1 MKIAYVCPNGHIAIG
16 EKEDHLQGLI
26 CEGMKCLK
34 CDLLAYQFK
43 EHTMTNKAK
52 KHFDFYRP
60 KFGEVVTQEDQK
72 ILDDGYLLLKISE
85 DPEIEKEFTAT
96 LGMSEI
102 AKFLLQHTKPEE
114 RLEDIADTA
123 IKFLKIHFEMV
134 QAVRSLGRAEINKN

>member
-1 MKIAYVCPNGHIAIG
+1 MKIAYVCPNGHIAVG
-16 EKEDHLQGLI
+16 EKEEHLQGLI
-26 CEGMKCLK
+26 CEGMKCLQ

-60 KFGEVVTQEDQK
+60 KFGEVVTPDDQK
-72 ILDDGYLLLKISE
+72 ILDDGYLLLKIYE
-85 DPEIEKEFTAT
+85 DPELQKEYNAT
-96 LGMSEI
+96 GAIVQI
-102 AKFLLQHTKPEE
+102 ANFLVQHTKPEE
-114 RLEDIADTA
+114 RLDDIADTA